1 MGSVLHSL
9 SACCILP
16 QRKSPMRIPYLIAR
30 FLTGALFV
38 FSGLVKLNDPSGF
51 GIKLNEYFDVFAQD
65 LATPQDSM
73 RLVVYGQGQKLIDQ
87 KTVLYSFDQ
96 EKEMVLEARGV
107 EEEGDSGT
115 VTKVNLR
122 CNWGGS
128 SVAETTVDLNTLVT
142 APLKFDFVAL
152 TPDQKLTS
160 AEVTWVSLSDNG
172 LVDSKHRRSLLFP
185 SNSRESKGGDVKLDS
200 AAAQIWTDIQVSESL
215 AVDVSPYAKPNGA
228 LFDFFKWLKDYS
240 LYLSVF
246 FCALEVLLG
255 LAMIIGW
262 NIRWTIGITAALI
275 VFFTFLTG
283 YSAYFNKVTDCGCF
297 GDFIKLK
304 PWHSFYKDLV
314 LLGLVG
320 VMIGGMK
327 HNVPWF
333 SKPFGIKLMGVLTVL
348 TLWFG
353 VYCYRYLPIWDFLPY
368 KVGNNILKIM
378 TEVPP
383 GQRSSDSIEISWVL
397 YKPSANGGI
406 DSITCST
413 SEFAKKMEE
422 GYQYD
427 DLKSQ
432 RRKLVIEG
440 YKSPIHD
447 FAINDDATGVD
458 MKDTFLQTSQF
469 QLAYVIPYLESANL
483 LDIVELREILR
494 WAQKEGVRVYGLSAV
509 SQAPANEFVKKYELP
524 MKMYSADQK
533 MLITM
538 ARYNPTLYL
547 LKGPVVLGK
556 WSGVDLPS
564 LKALEK
570 LKKKAMGEK
579 TGLAKMLSR
588 LKKS

>member
-1 MGSVLHSL
+1 
-9 SACCILP
+9 
-16 QRKSPMRIPYLIAR
+16 
-30 FLTGALFV
+30 
-38 FSGLVKLNDPSGF
+38 
-51 GIKLNEYFDVFAQD
+51 
-65 LATPQDSM
+65 
-73 RLVVYGQGQKLIDQ
+73 
-87 KTVLYSFDQ
+87 
-96 EKEMVLEARGV
+96 
-107 EEEGDSGT
+107 
-115 VTKVNLR
+115 
-122 CNWGGS
+122 
-128 SVAETTVDLNTLVT
+128 
-142 APLKFDFVAL
+142 
-152 TPDQKLTS
+152 
-160 AEVTWVSLSDNG
+160 
-172 LVDSKHRRSLLFP
+172 
-185 SNSRESKGGDVKLDS
+185 
-200 AAAQIWTDIQVSESL
+200 
-215 AVDVSPYAKPNGA
+215 
-228 LFDFFKWLKDYS
+228 
-240 LYLSVF
+240 
-246 FCALEVLLG
+246 
-255 LAMIIGW
+255 
-262 NIRWTIGITAALI
+262 
-275 VFFTFLTG
+275 
-283 YSAYFNKVTDCGCF
+283 
-297 GDFIKLK
+297 
-304 PWHSFYKDLV
+304 
-314 LLGLVG
+314 
-320 VMIGGMK
+320 
-327 HNVPWF
+327 
-333 SKPFGIKLMGVLTVL
+333 
-348 TLWFG
+348 
-353 VYCYRYLPIWDFLPY
+353 
-368 KVGNNILKIM
+368 VGNNILKIM

>member
-9 SACCILP
+9 RACCILP

-87 KTVLYSFDQ
+87 KTVLYSFDRV
-96 EKEMVLEARGV
+96 KEMVLEARGV

-115 VTKVNLR
+115 VIKKINLR

-128 SVAETTVDLNTLVT
+128 SVAETSIDGKMPSSGAL
-142 APLKFDFVAL
+142 DFEFMAL
-152 TPDQKLTS
+152 TPGSELLPPSTLINEPKIGGRLSFPAPMNGMANGDSS
-160 AEVTWVSLSDNG
+160 AVT
-172 LVDSKHRRSLLFP
+172 
-185 SNSRESKGGDVKLDS
+185 
-200 AAAQIWTDIQVSESL
+200 WTDISVSESL
-215 AVDVSPYAKPNGA
+215 SLDVSAYAKPNGA

-320 VMIGGMK
+320 VMIAGMK

-353 VYCYRYLPIWDFLPY
+353 VYCYRYLPVWDFLPY

-427 DLKSQ
+427 DLNSQ

-483 LDIVELREILR
+483 LDIVELREILK

-509 SQAPANEFVKKYELP
+509 SQGPANEFVKKYELP

-588 LKKS
+588 FKKS